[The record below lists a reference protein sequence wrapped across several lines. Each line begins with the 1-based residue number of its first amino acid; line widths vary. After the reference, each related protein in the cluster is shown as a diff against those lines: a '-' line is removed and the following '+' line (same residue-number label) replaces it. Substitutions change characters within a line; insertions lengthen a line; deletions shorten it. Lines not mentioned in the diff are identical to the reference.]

1 MKRLLVLMFIA
12 IFAVGCTSK
21 ENSTN
26 PVIAKVNNT
35 TITKEDFIKKI
46 NRLPEWARNRFQN
59 EEGKKQFLEE
69 IIKEEILYQEAK
81 KQGLNKDKEF
91 QDKLEEFK
99 KMALIAV
106 LLKKEVEEKAKADTK
121 EVRDFYDKHQDEFKT
136 GLEVRASHVL
146 VSTEAEAKDI
156 LKRVLKKESFSEL
169 AKKFSKDKGSAKKG
183 GDLGFFGRG
192 RMVPEFEKVAF
203 SLEPGEVSNPV
214 KSQFGYHI
222 IQVTDRKEGK
232 LRDFEEVK
240 ASVERRLTVEK
251 QKTLFES
258 YIRKLQEDSKIE
270 TYEAELKILK
280 IEEVPVTKQ

>member
-1 MKRLLVLMFIA
+1 MKKMLVVMFMV

-21 ENSTN
+21 ESSTN
-26 PVIAKVNNT
+26 PVLAKVNTT

-46 NRLPEWARNRFQN
+46 NRLPEWARARFQN

-69 IIKEEILYQEAK
+69 IIKEELLYQEAK

-91 QDKLEEFK
+91 QERVEEFK
-99 KMALIAV
+99 KMTLITV
-106 LLKKEVEEKAKADTK
+106 VLKKEIEEKAKAEDK
-121 EVRDFYDKHQDEFKT
+121 EVRDFYDKRQDEFKT

-146 VSTEAEAKDI
+146 VSTEAEAEDI

-169 AKKFSKDKGSAKKG
+169 AKKFSKDKGTAKKG

-203 SLEPGEVSNPV
+203 SLKPGEVSNPV

-240 ASVERRLTVEK
+240 ASIEKQLTVEK

-258 YIRKLQEDSKIE
+258 YVRKLQEDSKIE

-280 IEEVPVTKQ
+280 IEEAPVTKQ

>member
-1 MKRLLVLMFIA
+1 MKKLLVLMFIA

-21 ENSTN
+21 ESSTN
-26 PVIAKVNNT
+26 PVIAKINTT

-69 IIKEEILYQEAK
+69 VIKEEILYQEAK
-81 KQGLNKDKEF
+81 KKGLNKDKEF
-91 QDKLEEFK
+91 QDRVEEFK
-99 KMALIAV
+99 KMTLIAV

-156 LKRVLKKESFSEL
+156 LKRIQQGEN
-169 AKKFSKDKGSAKKG
+169 FSKLAEEFTLDKGTAKKG

-203 SLEPGEVSNPV
+203 SLKAGEVSNPV

-240 ASVERRLTVEK
+240 TSVERRLTVEK
-251 QKTLFES
+251 QRTLFES

-270 TYEAELKILK
+270 TYEAELEILK
-280 IEEVPVTKQ
+280 IEEAPVTKQ